1 MKAYVMTDVGRVR
14 LTNEDASYLPVSGE
28 RFAAVADG
36 MGGHR
41 AGEVASAM
49 AIQVFSQI
57 LREADGPASEE
68 VLIRAVD
75 LANAAIYRQS
85 RQDPGQH
92 GMGTTL
98 TGLWFGSDYVY
109 LCHVGDS
116 RAYLLRNE
124 ALMQMTNDHSLV
136 NELLERGEIT
146 HKEARVHP
154 QRNMITRALGTGKHV
169 ISDIIRMDYRPGDCW
184 LLCTDGLSNYLSS
197 SELARILRMDI
208 PWEDKLGSL
217 VEAALQRGGA
227 DNITAL
233 VIPYEG
239 GIT

>member
-1 MKAYVMTDVGRVR
+1 MKAYVITDVGKVR
-14 LTNEDASYLPVSGE
+14 LTNEDASYLPSNGE

-36 MGGHR
+36 MGGHQ

-49 AIQVFSQI
+49 AIQVFSRT
-57 LREADGPASEE
+57 LREADCAASEE

-85 RQDPGQH
+85 RQESGQH

-116 RAYLLRNE
+116 RAYLLRNGV
-124 ALMQMTNDHSLV
+124 LMQLTNDHSLV
-136 NELLERGEIT
+136 NELLERGQIT
-146 HKEARVHP
+146 PKEARLHP
-154 QRNMITRALGTGKHV
+154 QRNMITRALGTSKHV
-169 ISDIIRMDYRPGDCW
+169 TSDIIRLDYKPEDCW
-184 LLCTDGLSNYLSS
+184 LLCTDGLSNCLSS
-197 SELARILRMDI
+197 PELARILCLDI
-208 PWEDKLGSL
+208 PWKDRLRTL
-217 VEAALQRGGA
+217 VESALQRGGA

-239 GIT
+239 GII

>member
-1 MKAYVMTDVGRVR
+1 
-14 LTNEDASYLPVSGE
+14 
-28 RFAAVADG
+28 
-36 MGGHR
+36 
-41 AGEVASAM
+41 
-49 AIQVFSQI
+49 
-57 LREADGPASEE
+57 
-68 VLIRAVD
+68 
-75 LANAAIYRQS
+75 
-85 RQDPGQH
+85 
-92 GMGTTL
+92 
-98 TGLWFGSDYVY
+98 
-109 LCHVGDS
+109 
-116 RAYLLRNE
+116 
-124 ALMQMTNDHSLV
+124 MQMTNDHSLV

-208 PWEDKLGSL
+208 PWEDRLGSL